1 MSNMDKIKSMPYR
14 LEEGALERLK
24 FSSRVAIADAV
35 SQRDRR
41 QRGAKLGFS
50 VALVACVVLA
60 LFVFA
65 DFAQTTSYEQFLT
78 KVADAPMDTLYEMS
92 ADVVEYAED
101 ITLFIN

>member
-35 SQRDRR
+35 SQRERR

-78 KVADAPMDTLYEMS
+78 KAHGSLQTSQTVSLTAAGC
-92 ADVVEYAED
+92 AR
-101 ITLFIN
+101 

>member
-1 MSNMDKIKSMPYR
+1 M
-14 LEEGALERLK
+14 
-24 FSSRVAIADAV
+24 
-35 SQRDRR
+35 
-41 QRGAKLGFS
+41 
-50 VALVACVVLA
+50 VACVVLA